1 MTTGG
6 TGKTPL
12 AIYTAKKISELGWT
26 PIILSR
32 GYGRPGSGIE
42 RIVSP
47 GEPIKHP
54 VPSMGDEPAL
64 IRRHVPEAWFGIS
77 TDRYSVGKMIETR
90 TAKAVF
96 ILDDGFQHRKL
107 YRDLDL
113 VIIDPIQTLKSN
125 RMLPRGTLREPVSGL
140 RRSHAIIL
148 NTVANSS
155 SVGPAQAI
163 LEELRYRGQC
173 FYCEQTIENLV
184 PFEVWRKADNTGSA
198 SSRPESV
205 FLAAALANPER
216 FHADVRKL
224 GIRVCGTRFYRDHYA
239 PRTVDWARCADAALK
254 AGADAILV
262 TEKDAIKISQ
272 PPDCPLLVA
281 VQTTR
286 FPDEN
291 AFIELLRRGID
302 ASRNVAS

>member
-90 TAKAVF
+90 AAKAVF

-148 NTVANSS
+148 N
-155 SVGPAQAI
+155 
-163 LEELRYRGQC
+163 
-173 FYCEQTIENLV
+173 
-184 PFEVWRKADNTGSA
+184 
-198 SSRPESV
+198 V
-205 FLAAALANPER
+205 FLLRAN
-216 FHADVRKL
+216 HRKS
-224 GIRVCGTRFYRDHYA
+224 GSF
-239 PRTVDWARCADAALK
+239 
-254 AGADAILV
+254 
-262 TEKDAIKISQ
+262 
-272 PPDCPLLVA
+272 
-281 VQTTR
+281 
-286 FPDEN
+286 
-291 AFIELLRRGID
+291 
-302 ASRNVAS
+302 